1 MIYITTY
8 ILSLLDLFLTLYF
21 TKKYGID
28 IEANPLGRLMLQKTR
43 VAVLVKV
50 VIVGIAILLLYIFR
64 RYKVEKIGI
73 TVCIIVYSLLL
84 IYHVILMLITVT
96 RKEINA

>member
-8 ILSLLDLFLTLYF
+8 ILSLLDLFFTLYF

-28 IEANPLGRLMLQKTR
+28 IEANPLWRLMLQKTW

-50 VIVGIAILLLYIFR
+50 VIVGIAILSLYIFR
-64 RYKVEKIGI
+64 RYKVAKIGI
-73 TVCIIVYSLLL
+73 TVCTIVYTLLL
-84 IYHVILMLITVT
+84 IYHVILILITVT
-96 RKEINA
+96 